1 MTFGNGLE
9 NAKKYQ
15 YNVIERNAAHFG
27 SRAVM
32 TKYFIIFTKGSI
44 ILWQRQLSQQP

>member
-27 SRAVM
+27 SRAV
-32 TKYFIIFTKGSI
+32 
-44 ILWQRQLSQQP
+44 QL

>member
-15 YNVIERNAAHFG
+15 YNVNVIERNAAHFG
-27 SRAVM
+27 SRVV
-32 TKYFIIFTKGSI
+32 
-44 ILWQRQLSQQP
+44 QL

>member
-15 YNVIERNAAHFG
+15 YNVI
-27 SRAVM
+27 VQLYM
-32 TKYFIIFTKGSI
+32 TKYSIIFTKGSI

>member
-15 YNVIERNAAHFG
+15 YNRDKDIYLLKIQ
-27 SRAVM
+27 S
-32 TKYFIIFTKGSI
+32 KYFIFTKGSI